1 MIPPAARRGDY
12 AFTSTL
18 DAFDQLLPA
27 LASVGLGL
35 DDIVQVNI
43 SVADAEQRA
52 GINAPWRALFGKPE
66 SWPALRMTQ
75 MTMPPGVPMQIQ
87 ATAVAAGGG
96 RKAILA
102 AGVGGSRVGDLFV
115 TSSVSGRKA
124 DGSLPTELKDEIAQ
138 ALDNVCA
145 LVKDAGGSPDDLLH
159 FWAFAVDG
167 VVATDFT
174 PSWLAR
180 FPTDGN
186 RPARKTFLRA
196 TLSGPERVTF
206 QATAKIGGG
215 KRANQEVPWVK
226 HSDPLPMAAR
236 IGNLLMTSGILGNKP
251 DANAPNGLGP
261 LDPTIGGQLD
271 DTFANLDALLVAQNA
286 KMTDVVHFGAILPNY
301 ADLGTLQHAITS
313 RFPPDRTPALQ
324 LWNMPLAAANQ
335 KLQLFA
341 TAVI

>member
-27 LASVGLGL
+27 LASVDLGL
-35 DDIVQVNI
+35 ADIVQVNI

-52 GINAPWRALFGKPE
+52 GINPTWRALFGQPE

-115 TSSVSGRKA
+115 TSSVSGRSA
-124 DGSLPTELKDEIAQ
+124 DGTLPTELKDEIAQ

-159 FWAFAVDG
+159 FWAFAIDG

-180 FPTDGN
+180 FPTDGD

-196 TLSGPERVTF
+196 ALSGPERVTF

-215 KRANQEVPWVK
+215 KRTNHEVPWVK
-226 HSDPLPMAAR
+226 HNDPLPMGAR
-236 IGNLLMTSGILGNKP
+236 IGNLFMTSGVLGNPP
-251 DANAPNGLGP
+251 DASAANGLGP
-261 LDPTIGGQLD
+261 LAPTIAGQLA

-286 KMTDVVHFGAILPNY
+286 KMTDVVLIGAILPNY
-301 ADLGTLQHAITS
+301 ADLGTLQQAITS
-313 RFPPDRTPALQ
+313 RFPSDRTPALQ

-335 KLQLFA
+335 KIQLFA

>member
-12 AFTSTL
+12 AFTSSL
-18 DAFDQLLPA
+18 DGFEQLGPA
-27 LASVGLGL
+27 LASVDLGL

-43 SVADAEQRA
+43 AVADAEQRA
-52 GINAPWRALFGKPE
+52 GINAPWRALFGQPE

-75 MTMPPGVPMQIQ
+75 MTMPPGIPMQIQ

-115 TSSVSGRKA
+115 TSSVSGRTK
-124 DGSLPTELKDEIAQ
+124 DGSLPAELGAEIAS

-145 LVKDAGGSPDDLLH
+145 LVTDAGGSPDDLLH
-159 FWAFAVDG
+159 FWAFAVEG

-180 FPTDGN
+180 FPHQGN

-215 KRANQEVPWVK
+215 KRTNQEVPWVK
-226 HSDPLPMAAR
+226 HNDPLPMAAR
-236 IGNLLMTSGILGNKP
+236 IGNLFMTSGILGNPP
-251 DANAPNGLGP
+251 DRNAENGLGP
-261 LDPTIGGQLD
+261 LDPTIGRQLE
-271 DTFANLDALLVAQNA
+271 DTFANLDELLVAQGAN
-286 KMTDVVHFGAILPNY
+286 MTDVVLLGAILPNY
-301 ADLGTLQHAITS
+301 ADFGTLQHAITS
-313 RFPPDRTPALQ
+313 RYPPDRTPALQ

-335 KLQLFA
+335 KVQLFA
-341 TAVI
+341 TAVM